1 MEQQAKGG
9 RVPSVQLNRT
19 CTHWWP
25 DWGTGGTGLPLPPI
39 SPDLRDR
46 EQSSTIFHGPLLCPT
61 FTEAD
66 GQWGQVDWGLN
77 LPQFSPGP
85 VTSDDSFKPLHVS
98 FPERGNVRGRA

>member
-1 MEQQAKGG
+1 MCSSTGPA
-9 RVPSVQLNRT
+9 
-19 CTHWWP
+19 H
-25 DWGTGGTGLPLPPI
+25 TGGQTGALGAQAFPSPPI